1 MNVINPTNIMLAI
14 IGIVLIICWL
24 LGLTLHIAGGFIHLV
39 LVIALVMVVLHF
51 LRGSKA
57 A

>member
-1 MNVINPTNIMLAI
+1 MLAI

-24 LGLTLHIAGGFIHLV
+24 LGLSLHIAGGFIHLV

>member
-1 MNVINPTNIMLAI
+1 MLAI